1 MFQTKSYEINST
13 DDIEL
18 GIKRESK
25 LEFKVSFDEAKPS
38 KALFVFI
45 NGIRNEDYASY
56 EEHLAEFVVQTY
68 GVAVLRVDYHCIGLR
83 PQTGASYYMDTRDK
97 AIYAGYCEQL
107 SRACGVDIVL
117 PASFQSGENSDTKE
131 SILLFDAL
139 NNILQTLKN
148 QGKIAADFRLPLSIS
163 LQPTKNEYN
172 NFGVMQ
178 ALDILNALCFVRKNY
193 AEFKLEKTPKTLL
206 FGTSHGGYLA
216 FLCAKFAPWLIDAVV
231 ENSGYVVAP
240 FHMYSV
246 GKDLD
251 FVKYREVAESSSF
264 NNITAYIFT
273 KTHFS
278 ADKNSP
284 NFLSDARCEIRNPLN
299 EKQLEVQAKHHK
311 MLFVSYHSI
320 KDKLDSAEN
329 KERLYEILHRLGY
342 EARLRVVRDE
352 SEIDGK
358 FIKNLS
364 HGMDMSM
371 KMLIQKE
378 LPALLKR
385 KFTHERGEK
394 REIAY
399 ESGDLEYKFK
409 ERARG
414 GGIDLVIK
422 KRENV

>member
-25 LEFKVSFDEAKPS
+25 LEFKVSFDDKKPS

-97 AIYAGYCEQL
+97 AIYAGYCERL

-193 AEFKLEKTPKTLL
+193 AEFKLKKAPKTLL

-216 FLCAKFAPWLIDAVV
+216 FLCAKFAPWLVDAVV

-278 ADKNSP
+278 ADENSP
-284 NFLSDARCEIRNPLN
+284 NFLSAARCEIRNPLN

-311 MLFVSYHSI
+311 TLFVSYHSI

-378 LPALLKR
+378 LPALLKK

-394 REIAY
+394 REISY